1 MPRFLIALLSS
12 AVLSSTAFLAAC
24 HEVPVIRQETAMRT
38 ALPVHLIPRMI
49 QADPFTIQA
58 YERGH
63 KKFTNAVVYIEGDGE
78 ALAYPGILNISM
90 PLANPI
96 GLRLAA
102 QDGSSNVIY
111 LGRPCGA
118 YHKGKYQGKEDCPA
132 VFKTDAR
139 YSEAVIHGFMKALD
153 NVKAYHDLT
162 GFDLV
167 GYDGGAAIATI
178 LAARRDDVTSLRTIA
193 GNLDTKT
200 TAALNKALP
209 PSKSYNPAD
218 FAKELRDMPQR
229 HFVGKLDNVTPP
241 AVYASYSQAL
251 GATPCNNVSF
261 IDNADHENG
270 WVEQWNVLRTLPAAC
285 TQTVEAE
292 PMPVTFDPTSLDGDK
307 GTDRG
312 QK

>member
-12 AVLSSTAFLAAC
+12 AVLLTAC
-24 HEVPVIRQETAMRT
+24 HDVPMIREETAMRT
-38 ALPVHLIPRMI
+38 ALPVHLIPRTI
-49 QADPFTIQA
+49 PADPFTLQA
-58 YERGH
+58 FERGH

-78 ALAYPGILNISM
+78 SSTYPGPLNLSL
-90 PLANPI
+90 PPSNPI

-118 YHKGKYQGKEDCPA
+118 YHKSKYLGKDDCPA

-139 YSEAVIHGFMKALD
+139 YSEAVIHSYMKALD
-153 NVKAYHDLT
+153 NIKAYHDVT

-178 LAARRDDVTSLRTIA
+178 LAAKRDDVSSLRTIA

-200 TAALNKALP
+200 TAALHKSLP
-209 PSKSYNPAD
+209 PSKSYNPVD
-218 FAKELRDMPQR
+218 FAAELRDMPQR

-270 WVEQWNVLRTLPAAC
+270 WVEQWNTLRTLPAAC
-285 TQTVEAE
+285 TQAVEAE